1 MNYLIKDIPI
11 FERPRER
18 LIRNG
23 VNGLSNTDLL
33 SIVLKTGTKNYS
45 VTSIA
50 NNILKD
56 INNINKL
63 RDITLN
69 KLISI
74 KGIGKVKATYLLAA
88 LELGKRVYYEKE
100 SNNIVFDN
108 AEKIYEYFKQ
118 IFINSFQECF
128 YCLYLDNT
136 KRLIENKLLFKGTI
150 NKSLVHPREVFK
162 YAYLLSASYIV
173 CIHNHPSGNIKPS
186 DEDINI
192 TKVLINIGKIQN
204 INVIDHIII
213 GNQSY
218 YSFFENNNLY

>member
-23 VNGLSNTDLL
+23 VNSLSNNDLL
-33 SIVLKTGTKNYS
+33 SIVLKTGTRNCS
-45 VTSIA
+45 VSIIA
-50 NNILKD
+50 NSILKE
-56 INNINKL
+56 INNITNL
-63 RDITLN
+63 QDITLN

-74 KGIGKVKATYLLAA
+74 RGIGKVKATYLLAA
-88 LELGKRVYYEKE
+88 LELGKRVYYEKD
-100 SNNIVFDN
+100 SNNIIFDN
-108 AEKIYEYFKQ
+108 ANKIYEYFKQ
-118 IFINSFQECF
+118 IFINTLQECF
-128 YCLYLDNT
+128 YCLYLDNN
-136 KRLIENKLLFKGTI
+136 KRLIESKLLFKGTI

-162 YAYLLSASYIV
+162 HAYLLSASNII

-186 DEDINI
+186 QEDINI
-192 TKVLINIGKIQN
+192 TKVLIDIGKLQN